1 MFTLSLLRD
10 NQQGACCGFRP
21 RSMSEFIYGVR
32 VISAT
37 LPRSF
42 RISTMRQYSVTV
54 CHLQGVLPVWL
65 CSGQDLERDA
75 ILITFAV
82 PLHPK
87 HDCSLDRNSQNSQ
100 IYEVFFPRNR
110 LSNLATGGLCQ
121 WSFVDRE
128 MSKHSCLGE
137 STSFG
142 TGSLGSEF
150 HRRYCLFK
158 SWCASRLQPTE
169 V

>member
-87 HDCSLDRNSQNSQ
+87 HDCSLDKKLSK
-100 IYEVFFPRNR
+100 F
-110 LSNLATGGLCQ
+110 SNLRGVFPQEQTLKPRKLEVCANGASLTEKCRNIPALVNQLPSELGPLVQ
-121 WSFVDRE
+121 SFTVG
-128 MSKHSCLGE
+128 SC
-137 STSFG
+137 
-142 TGSLGSEF
+142 
-150 HRRYCLFK
+150 R
-158 SWCASRLQPTE
+158 P
-169 V
+169 